1 MNEFES
7 AEKILEA
14 ALFAA
19 AEPLPVDKL
28 TLLFAEENRPGNA
41 DIRHWLS
48 NLKTVYEDRGVE
60 LVEVASGYRFQVRS
74 EYASFIQRLE
84 ERKPPRYTRAFL
96 ETLALIA
103 YRQPVTRGEI
113 EDVRGVAVNPNI
125 IKTLLEREWIKIA
138 GYRDVPGKPAL
149 FATTKIFLDYFN
161 LKSVTELP
169 ALSELVDFEALE
181 KQLGMHLPEHTLTEL
196 LEKPIDG
203 ENSDCED
210 GSSEAEFEIQPTET
224 VEHDEQNADDAVSML
239 SESEDDD
246 AINTEMKAEA
256 CV

>member
-14 ALFAA
+14 ALFSA

-28 TLLFAEENRPGNA
+28 AQLFSEENRPSNA

-48 NLKTVYEDRGVE
+48 DLKTVYEDRGVE
-60 LVEVASGYRFQVRS
+60 LVEVASGYRFQVKTL
-74 EYASFIQRLE
+74 YAQFIQRLA

-113 EDVRGVAVNPNI
+113 EDVRGVTVNPNI

-149 FATTKIFLDYFN
+149 FATTKLFLDYFN
-161 LKSVTELP
+161 LKSVSDLP

-181 KQLGMHLPEHTLTEL
+181 KQLGLALPSSDSVS
-196 LEKPIDG
+196 DG
-203 ENSDCED
+203 DSESDGD
-210 GSSEAEFEIQPTET
+210 TTNTET
-224 VEHDEQNADDAVSML
+224 Q
-239 SESEDDD
+239 
-246 AINTEMKAEA
+246 AEA

>member
-1 MNEFES
+1 MTNTD
-7 AEKILEA
+7 ALILEA

-28 TLLFAEENRPGNA
+28 SQLFPEENRPSLGE
-41 DIRHWLS
+41 IRGWIS
-48 NLKTVYEDRGVE
+48 NLKTAYEDRAVE
-60 LVEVASGYRFQVRS
+60 LVEVASGYRFQVKNDFS
-74 EYASFIQRLE
+74 PFIQRLE
-84 ERKPPRYTRAFL
+84 ERKPARYTRAFL

-161 LKSVTELP
+161 LKNVSQLP
-169 ALSELVDFEALE
+169 PLSELVDFESLE
-181 KQLGMHLPEHTLTEL
+181 KQLGLQLPALTTSVESEEIM
-196 LEKPIDG
+196 LE
-203 ENSDCED
+203 
-210 GSSEAEFEIQPTET
+210 EAEV
-224 VEHDEQNADDAVSML
+224 VEEV
-239 SESEDDD
+239 
-246 AINTEMKAEA
+246 
-256 CV
+256 